1 MGTKMT
7 DLSKLTLEQL
17 HQRLEE
23 LGAEWNAVEAQIER
37 RTHED
42 KQALADLIRQK
53 ITDAGYRPE
62 EITTLLR
69 GRRGSSLGSRS
80 YTTWVDP
87 DSGNT
92 YVRGPLPAWLRDKMA
107 KAGVDPADKE
117 QREAFKR
124 KHLKRISP

>member
-80 YTTWVDP
+80 YTTWIDP
-87 DSGNT
+87 DSANT

-107 KAGVDPADKE
+107 KAGVDLADKE
-117 QREAFKR
+117 QREAFKQ

>member
-69 GRRGSSLGSRS
+69 GRRGSSRGSRS

-87 DSGNT
+87 DSSNT

-117 QREAFKR
+117 QREAFKQQ
-124 KHLKRISP
+124 HLKKGG